1 MNNFENWYNKINEE
15 LENEPTVSVAMDQEV
30 ADQPTADSTSTRSD
44 ILDDC
49 DRIMT
54 SLETLAG
61 ELTED
66 LNEDIIVEN
75 ELAYLGAAGAAVVAG
90 LGIAAK
96 KLFDIT
102 VAAPMARKKQSKV
115 NSMSVKIAGIESS
128 LASAD
133 KEQKDKITQKL
144 DKAKEQR
151 DELQTTI
158 NDRYSDAPKV
168 VQRALASEKS
178 KGKLEALNVIM
189 GTADPE
195 KKKEIATQI
204 AALKTSIAE
213 DDQEFAK
220 EKKEAT
226 DNSTDDDKKAAKAAQ
241 KKSDKKSEETSKEKS
256 DKKSEETSKEE
267 TTEAPPKNSKKD
279 KLERIDVLIKKAKES
294 GNDSL
299 LKKAKALKDKI
310 AAKEAW
316 QVANT
321 ELGRLFEMEIS
332 ALEASLITEGLSVK
346 DRFSKLL

>member
-15 LENEPTVSVAMDQEV
+15 LENEPTVSVAADQEV
-30 ADQPTADSTSTRSD
+30 ADQPTFDATSTRSD

-75 ELAYLGAAGAAVVAG
+75 ELAYLGAAGAAVVSG

-151 DELQTTI
+151 DELQTVI
-158 NDRYSDAPKV
+158 NDRYSNAPKV

-189 GTADPE
+189 GTANPE
-195 KKKEIATQI
+195 KKKEIAAQM
-204 AALKTSIAE
+204 ASLKASIAE
-213 DDQEFAK
+213 DDQEF
-220 EKKEAT
+220 KKEA
-226 DNSTDDDKKAAKAAQ
+226 KAAKSADIPSEEQEQIKAAQ
-241 KKSDKKSEETSKEKS
+241 DSSEENKEK
-256 DKKSEETSKEE
+256 
-267 TTEAPPKNSKKD
+267 TTDAPAKNSKED
-279 KLERIDVLIKKAKES
+279 KLKRIDVLIKKAKES

-299 LKKAKALKDKI
+299 LKKAEALKDKI
-310 AAKEAW
+310 AAKESW

>member
-1 MNNFENWYNKINEE
+1 MNQQF
-15 LENEPTVSVAMDQEV
+15 LLQ
-30 ADQPTADSTSTRSD
+30 
-44 ILDDC
+44 
-49 DRIMT
+49 RIRRWLI
-54 SLETLAG
+54 SPQLIAHQQDLI
-61 ELTED
+61 D
-66 LNEDIIVEN
+66 LNEDVIVEN

-96 KLFDIT
+96 KLFDVT

-151 DELQTTI
+151 DELQTVI

-195 KKKEIATQI
+195 KKKEIATQM
-204 AALKTSIAE
+204 ASLKASIAE
-213 DDQEFAK
+213 DDQEF
-220 EKKEAT
+220 KKEA
-226 DNSTDDDKKAAKAAQ
+226 KAAKAA
-241 KKSDKKSEETSKEKS
+241 DIPSEEQEQIEAAQDPSEENKEK
-256 DKKSEETSKEE
+256 
-267 TTEAPPKNSKKD
+267 TTEAPVKNSKED
-279 KLERIDVLIKKAKES
+279 KLERVDALIKKAKES

-299 LKKAKALKDKI
+299 LKKAEALKDKI
-310 AAKEAW
+310 AAKESW